1 MLDHNAL
8 ERVDTINDLGVT
20 VTSNLSWSKN
30 IKFISAKANSLLGMI
45 RRSISFDAPS
55 LYLTHTQYS
64 GILFTYM
71 VTCKC

>member
-8 ERVDTINDLGVT
+8 EHVDTINDLGVT
-20 VTSNLSWSKN
+20 VTSNLSWCKN

-45 RRSISFDAPS
+45 RRSDAPS